1 MSGSSVSLLLIVLV
15 AQGFVVI
22 DSIRLC
28 CVRIVIIVV
37 MNNFTFQSDCVGVCV
52 WRFLVVVIVCS
63 YVPCAFNVALE
74 VFTFRVLCLF
84 ACLCACSFVRAF
96 ACQVASMY
104 ASWFVRCLFLNIGFR
119 FVFDLC
125 CRVRLFFVF
134 VVALF
139 G

>member
-1 MSGSSVSLLLIVLV
+1 ML
-15 AQGFVVI
+15 
-22 DSIRLC
+22 
-28 CVRIVIIVV
+28 
-37 MNNFTFQSDCVGVCV
+37 
-52 WRFLVVVIVCS
+52 
-63 YVPCAFNVALE
+63 CAFDAALE
-74 VFTFRVLCLF
+74 VVFTCRVVCLF
-84 ACLCACSFVRAF
+84 ACLFDCVFVRAF

>member
-1 MSGSSVSLLLIVLV
+1 M
-15 AQGFVVI
+15 I

-52 WRFLVVVIVCS
+52 WRFPVVFVFYSCVLR
-63 YVPCAFNVALE
+63 AFNVALE
-74 VFTFRVLCLF
+74 VVFTFRVVRLFVCLF
-84 ACLCACSFVRAF
+84 ACLFVRAF

-125 CRVRLFFVF
+125 CRVRLGISS
-134 VVALF
+134 ARY
-139 G
+139 GERPETMWS